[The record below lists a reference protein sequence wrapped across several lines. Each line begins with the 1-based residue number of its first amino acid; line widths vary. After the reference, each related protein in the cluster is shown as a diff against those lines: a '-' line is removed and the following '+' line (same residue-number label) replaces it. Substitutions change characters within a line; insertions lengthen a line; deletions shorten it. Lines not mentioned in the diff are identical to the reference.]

1 MSRKFFQFLEIK
13 KMQKYKVKKL
23 GSKGR
28 KMMFTRETAETD
40 SKDET
45 IRITVNFMFLYC
57 ALLNNYVT

>member
-1 MSRKFFQFLEIK
+1 
-13 KMQKYKVKKL
+13 MQKYKVKKL